1 MSHPCWSFPHLL
13 TSSPPQHA
21 ANSGPRDVLQDNT
34 VHRQPLPQEPLQP
47 LPEQLPHEPLPAN
60 AIRSENNAEESLSD
74 PEYESAGNLRINTPT
89 GYDPKEFTTEE
100 IAIIPMMS
108 PEEDV
113 YQLYDVQ
120 RQIGERDQQATVM
133 EETRGFGQIQ
143 VQSLLDQ
150 EMATMSPIEKMSY
163 LQSRMHFDESMES
176 NADSD
181 LEDGEIRKLLT
192 SSLCAQ
198 GASGSPDAMDTQESE
213 VNAQT
218 SHSSEGREA
227 TGRPV
232 ALFSPKRNE
241 QRNQTWSSV
250 FGNADVSNLSET
262 LLEGNKDHL
271 LNRARTDLARREIHV
286 ESPNKCIDDLQK

>member
-1 MSHPCWSFPHLL
+1 
-13 TSSPPQHA
+13 
-21 ANSGPRDVLQDNT
+21 
-34 VHRQPLPQEPLQP
+34 
-47 LPEQLPHEPLPAN
+47 
-60 AIRSENNAEESLSD
+60 
-74 PEYESAGNLRINTPT
+74 
-89 GYDPKEFTTEE
+89 
-100 IAIIPMMS
+100 MMS
-108 PEEDV
+108 PEEDI

-120 RQIGERDQQATVM
+120 RKFGEQDQLAPVM

-150 EMATMSPIEKMSY
+150 EMAKMSPIEDMSY
-163 LQSRMHFDESMES
+163 LQSGMHFNESVES

-181 LEDGEIRKLLT
+181 LEHGEIRKLLT

-198 GASGSPDAMDTQESE
+198 GASGRPDAMDTQESE

-250 FGNADVSNLSET
+250 FGNAIVSNLGET

-271 LNRARTDLARREIHV
+271 LNRGRTDLARREIHV
-286 ESPNKCIDDLQK
+286 ESPNKCINDLQKERRHKIGHCKKYKTKVLNLVENKQDYIRNYCEKRKLFEILRFKVCTNWKR